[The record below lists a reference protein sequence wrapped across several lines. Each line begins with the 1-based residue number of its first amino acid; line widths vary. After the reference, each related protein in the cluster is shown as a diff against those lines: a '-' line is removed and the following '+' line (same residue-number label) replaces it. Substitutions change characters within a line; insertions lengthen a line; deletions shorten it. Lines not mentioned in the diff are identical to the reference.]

1 MGRRWLT
8 ATSASSRQSN
18 ANANSPGDGLHRDA
32 ARKSAWVRH
41 LAGRMGIQVL
51 QKRASDLLNAFLGG
65 SERNIANAC
74 PRFYTQKPLPTRVG
88 VYEKMI
94 KFIETVGE
102 VR

>member
-1 MGRRWLT
+1 MGRRCLT

-18 ANANSPGDGLHRDA
+18 ANANSPGDGLHRESA

-51 QKRASDLLNAFLGG
+51 QKRASDLLLGG